1 MFQVES
7 AGMRKALIG
16 MRPDCIE
23 DIIALVALYRPGPM
37 ENIPVYNARKHGE
50 EEIESIHPTIDYLL
64 KETQGV
70 IVYQEQVMQI
80 AQVLSGY
87 SLGEA
92 DLLRRAM
99 GKKIKEEMDKQRVR
113 FVDGAVKNGVKKAQA
128 DMIFDLLAKFANY
141 GFNKSHAAAYAIVSY
156 QTAYMKAHYP
166 VEFLAASMTFDM
178 ANTEKL
184 VDFRQDAARLGITVV
199 PPSVQTSFRRFETG
213 ENCIFYSLNAIKGVG
228 EAAVDH
234 IVAVRG
240 DKPFESLEDFCLRI
254 DPKLLNRRVFESL
267 ISAGAFDCFGHDRA
281 ALVAGLDRIL
291 GFAQFAAENRLRGQH
306 DMFGAGAATGPEK
319 ISLPDY
325 TPWLASEKLQREF
338 QVLGFYLSA
347 HPLDTYNDLLAKIRV
362 QTFADFA
369 VSVKKGATAGRLA
382 GTVTSKQE
390 RKTRTGNKMGI
401 VAFSDSSGQFEAVLF
416 SEMLAQY
423 RDLLEPGTSLVM
435 TVQAEE
441 RPEGIGLRIQTLQSL
456 EERSRD
462 MQKALRVYVRDSGPL
477 RSIAAH
483 LNTRGDG
490 AVSFIVIKDNGQR
503 EIEVE
508 LSDRYR
514 LSNEIAAAL
523 RSAPGVID
531 VELVS

>member
-1 MFQVES
+1 
-7 AGMRKALIG
+7 
-16 MRPDCIE
+16 
-23 DIIALVALYRPGPM
+23 
-37 ENIPVYNARKHGE
+37 
-50 EEIESIHPTIDYLL
+50 
-64 KETQGV
+64 
-70 IVYQEQVMQI
+70 
-80 AQVLSGY
+80 
-87 SLGEA
+87 
-92 DLLRRAM
+92 
-99 GKKIKEEMDKQRVR
+99 MDKQRAR

-306 DMFGAGAATGPEK
+306 DMFGAGAATGRRR
-319 ISLPDY
+319 SVCR
-325 TPWLASEKLQREF
+325 T
-338 QVLGFYLSA
+338 
-347 HPLDTYNDLLAKIRV
+347 IR
-362 QTFADFA
+362 
-369 VSVKKGATAGRLA
+369 
-382 GTVTSKQE
+382 
-390 RKTRTGNKMGI
+390 
-401 VAFSDSSGQFEAVLF
+401 
-416 SEMLAQY
+416 
-423 RDLLEPGTSLVM
+423 P
-435 TVQAEE
+435 
-441 RPEGIGLRIQTLQSL
+441 GLRP
-456 EERSRD
+456 RSCSANSRCWASTSPPIRSTPI
-462 MQKALRVYVRDSGPL
+462 MISWRRSGSRPL
-477 RSIAAH
+477 PISPCR
-483 LNTRGDG
+483 
-490 AVSFIVIKDNGQR
+490 
-503 EIEVE
+503 
-508 LSDRYR
+508 
-514 LSNEIAAAL
+514 
-523 RSAPGVID
+523 
-531 VELVS
+531 